1 MSFNAKEFKNFI
13 VSLIMIVKLKGK
25 LESYCDD
32 FVDLETKVW
41 CIEFLLQKN
50 YQKVLIIWE
59 NFVHSIST
67 K

>member
-1 MSFNAKEFKNFI
+1 MEITELLNKSEINGNE
-13 VSLIMIVKLKGK
+13 L
-25 LESYCDD
+25 
-32 FVDLETKVW
+32 
-41 CIEFLLQKN
+41 EFLLQKN